1 MKISDLTVEVRDI
14 NLNRIGQIR
23 HEDLDLKLE
32 ESFNN
37 VGTWTLVLSKEH
49 PMAEVLKVPGSGI
62 VVTGPDGETLFSG
75 PTVKPVYETSA
86 TNPVGSLTIEGVSDD
101 IILVDHLSIPEPS
114 NPSLTSQANSHDVRT
129 GPRETLLHQYVNANI
144 GPSAPAARRKA
155 NLEMGTNG
163 ARGATVKKSPRFP
176 ILGELLNEIANGQFG
191 FRVIQR
197 GDKLKFE
204 TFEVVDRSATIRLD
218 ARNGQL
224 IGQKVAISAPGVT
237 RVVVAGQNEGTKRTF
252 VYRDTTDSLA
262 AEAAW
267 GRRIERFIDQRQTDD
282 LTELADAGDEA
293 LEEGGFSGL
302 AVQAMPTED
311 SEMRFGVDWFL
322 GDIVGVVVDGT
333 EYQSIVTGMVLQA
346 NSDGFRVGTLIGDPT
361 KFDAATEFVKA
372 NKEVRNRVSH
382 IEKNIEIGRY
392 LPLDDGGQI
401 AAPIEV
407 INGDIT
413 VTGDTNHPYPSVN
426 IDSGS
431 TGNAPFVRF
440 QRNGVDRWWMTWADY
455 SEDGSN
461 DGSDFTIN
469 RMSDAGANLGSA
481 LTIERSSGIV
491 TAAGLKYGSIN
502 ISGTD
507 LNDLRGSGFYDG
519 NNLTNA
525 PNNSGY
531 TGYWY
536 VQHQEH
542 SLNGASWR
550 VQTVWS
556 FTDRRFV
563 YTRQLMNG
571 TWSAWFLISTYT
583 STSVLTPYTNWTT
596 YGGAWATGQLS
607 FSGEVVQVGAL
618 FKPTTTINVTAGAE
632 LQWASMPGGWI
643 PTKSHMCAGII
654 TYSAGSNLPCRINF
668 NNSGTVTLQVGTS
681 GTIAT
686 NQWVGVTTSF
696 NIHR

>member
-1 MKISDLTVEVRDI
+1 MKITDLTVEVRDI

-23 HEDLDLKLE
+23 HEDLDLRLE

-37 VGTWTLVLSKEH
+37 VGTWTLVLAKDH
-49 PMAEVLKVPGSGI
+49 PMAEELQTPGSGI

-86 TNPVGSLTIEGVSDD
+86 TNPGGTVTIEGVSDD

-129 GPRETLLHQYVNANI
+129 GPRESLLHAYVNANI

-155 NLEMGTNG
+155 NLEMGTNL

-176 ILGELLNEIANGQFG
+176 ILGELLNEIANGKFG

-204 TFEVVDRSATIRLD
+204 TFQVVDRSATVRLD

-302 AVQAMPTED
+302 AVQAVPTED
-311 SEMRFGVDWFL
+311 STMRFGVDWFL

-382 IEKNIEIGRY
+382 IEKNIEIGEY
-392 LPLDDGGQI
+392 VKL
-401 AAPIEV
+401 E
-407 INGDIT
+407 GDTMSGKLT
-413 VTGDTNHPYPSVN
+413 VTPEVQIGTGTESLARLFLSNTSRRVRLWTQN
-426 IDSGS
+426 SDSNSYLQVKDSYGL
-431 TGNAPFVRF
+431 N
-440 QRNGVDRWWMTWADY
+440 
-455 SEDGSN
+455 
-461 DGSDFTIN
+461 
-469 RMSDAGANLGSA
+469 
-481 LTIERSSGIV
+481 
-491 TAAGLKYGSIN
+491 LKYLQIQADPAEVSQDPTTDLGIATKQYVDTANSSRN

-536 VQHQEH
+536 VQHQEY
-542 SLNGASWR
+542 SQGGASWR

-556 FTDRRFV
+556 FTDHRFV

-571 TWSAWFLISTYT
+571 VWSSWFLVSTYT
-583 STSVLTPYTNWTT
+583 SASTLIPYTNWTT
-596 YGGAWATGQLS
+596 YGGAWATGALS

-618 FKPTTTINVTAGAE
+618 FKPTTTINVSAGGE
-632 LQWASMPGGWI
+632 LQWATMPGGWI
-643 PTKSHMCAGII
+643 PAKSHMCSGII
-654 TYSAGSNLPCRINF
+654 TYSGGTNMPCRINF
-668 NNSGTVTLQVGTS
+668 NNTGTVTLQVGTA

-696 NIHR
+696 NIVR